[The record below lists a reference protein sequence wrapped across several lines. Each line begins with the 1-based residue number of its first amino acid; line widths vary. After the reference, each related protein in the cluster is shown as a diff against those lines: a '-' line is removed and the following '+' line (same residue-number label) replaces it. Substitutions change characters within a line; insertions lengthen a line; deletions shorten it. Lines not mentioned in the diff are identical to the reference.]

1 MKTPQEY
8 FFPQSPS
15 SYKPNYWDVI
25 VFFIIFAIF
34 GLLASAASK
43 MTVPYQIGS
52 LLPITLDP
60 GALPHYALRTVIRM
74 FIALFFSLMFS
85 LVLGTMAAKYRQAER
100 IIIPAVDILQ
110 SVPILGFLSLSV
122 VGFIWMFPNSLLGPE
137 CAAIFAIFTSQAWN
151 MVLSIYQSIK
161 TVPHD
166 VQEAGRL
173 FQLSAWQRFWRIE
186 MPFAVPSLLW
196 NMMMSMSGGWFFLV
210 AAEAI
215 SVANQEIMLPGIG
228 SYIAIAIETAN
239 MKAVGYAIITMLI
252 VILLYDQLLF
262 RPLLKWSDK
271 FKVEDTASEESTSSW
286 VLSLLSRGNLSTKL
300 GDFLG
305 QCGNSIIN
313 APWLLHKPKFKD
325 NNVKPRHIYG
335 HRIESLVGNILYCTV
350 ILTSVG
356 FFMHYILAHISL
368 TELLQVVGLG
378 AITATRV
385 MVLIIGA
392 SLLWVPV
399 GVWVGMRP
407 GAAQIVQPIAQF
419 LAAFPANLFFP
430 VVVMLIVKYHLN
442 VEIWTTPLM
451 ILGTQWY
458 ILFNVIAGASN
469 LPKDLYHAAA
479 NFGLKR
485 WVWWKRLALP
495 AIFPYYV
502 TGALT
507 AAGGSWNASI
517 VAEVVNWGDIQLE
530 ATGLGAYIAQYTSQ
544 GDFPRIFLG
553 IGMMCIFVYAFNRL
567 LWQRLYHF
575 AQTRYSVH

>member
-1 MKTPQEY
+1 MKQSQEY
-8 FFPQSPS
+8 FFPQSPT
-15 SYKPNYWDVI
+15 SYKPNYWDAI
-25 VFFIIFAIF
+25 VFFVIFALF
-34 GLLASAASK
+34 ALLASAASK
-43 MTVPYQIGS
+43 MSVPYQIGS

-74 FIALFFSLMFS
+74 FVALFFSLLFS
-85 LVLGTMAAKYRQAER
+85 LVLGTLAAKYRQAER
-100 IIIPAVDILQ
+100 VIIPAVDILQ
-110 SVPILGFLSLSV
+110 SVPILGFLSISI
-122 VGFIWMFPNSLLGPE
+122 VGFIWLFPNSLMGPE

-228 SYIAIAIETAN
+228 SYIALAIETAD
-239 MKAVGYAIITMLI
+239 MRAVGYAISTMLI

-271 FKVEDTASEESTSSW
+271 FKVEDTASESSTSSW
-286 VLSLLSRGNLSTKL
+286 VLSILSRGNLSTKL
-300 GDFLG
+300 GNALAV
-305 QCGNSIIN
+305 CGNAMIN
-313 APWLLHKPKFKD
+313 ARWLLHKPRI
-325 NNVKPRHIYG
+325 NVKVPREIRFKG
-335 HRIESLVGNILYCTV
+335 HRLERIIGDILYFAV
-350 ILTSVG
+350 ILSSVG
-356 FFMHYILAHISL
+356 FFMHYILAHISVA
-368 TELLQVVGLG
+368 ELMHVVLLG

-385 MVLIIGA
+385 IVLIIGA
-392 SLLWVPV
+392 SLIWVPI

-430 VVVMLIVKYHLN
+430 VVVMMIVKFKLN

-517 VAEVVNWGDIQLE
+517 VAEVVNWGDIHLE
-530 ATGLGAYIAQYTSQ
+530 ATGLGAYIAQYTSL

-553 IGMMCIFVYAFNRL
+553 IGMMCIFVYTFNRL